1 MLNNIWWWVIVIALA
16 LITFLT
22 MLNGF
27 LRGRWKHHTDA
38 VLGAIWLA
46 LLILSFVLFGWFI
59 ALLHFIGSFVFGAI
73 THSTAARTASRL
85 LKH

>member
-1 MLNNIWWWVIVIALA
+1 MFNNVWWWVIVITLA
-16 LITFLT
+16 LITFLI

-46 LLILSFVLFGWFI
+46 ILISSFMLFGWFI
-59 ALLHFIGSFVFGAI
+59 ALGHFIGSFVFGAL
-73 THSTAARTASRL
+73 THSIAAHTAARL

>member
-1 MLNNIWWWVIVIALA
+1 MLNNIWWWVIVIVLA

-27 LRGRWKHHTDA
+27 LRGRWKHHADA
-38 VLGAIWLA
+38 VLGAIWLV
-46 LLILSFVLFGWFI
+46 LLILSFILFGWFI
-59 ALLHFIGSFVFGAI
+59 ALCHFIGSFVFGAI
-73 THSTAARTASRL
+73 TYSIAARTAARL